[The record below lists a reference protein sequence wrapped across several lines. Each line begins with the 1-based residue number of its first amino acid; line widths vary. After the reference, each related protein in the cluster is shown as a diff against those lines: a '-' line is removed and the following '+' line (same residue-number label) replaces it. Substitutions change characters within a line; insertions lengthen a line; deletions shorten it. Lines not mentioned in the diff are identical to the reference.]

1 MLDTHVR
8 HVVQPI
14 FERLAQACARRGI
27 GPLQVTLC
35 AAALGAVAALA
46 LAMGWTALFLILLWL
61 SGLLDA
67 VDGTLARQVGSASRA
82 GALLDIVCDRLVEVL
97 VIMAFGLRFPDAL
110 FALLVLS
117 GAIILSLTVFLT
129 SAAALPA
136 TSNKSF
142 HYQAGLAE
150 RSEGFLFFSLM
161 ALWPAAVE
169 SVAGIFA
176 LVVIF
181 TAGQRL
187 RAALLF
193 FRD

>member
-1 MLDTHVR
+1 MLDTHAR

-14 FERLAQACARRGI
+14 FDTLAQICARKGI
-27 GPLQVTLC
+27 GPLQVTLS
-35 AAALGAVAALA
+35 AAALGAMAAGT
-46 LAMGWTALFLILLWL
+46 LAMGWTAAFLFLLWL

-67 VDGTLARQVGSASRA
+67 VDGTLARQEGSASRA

-97 VIMAFGLRFPDAL
+97 VIVAFGLRFPDAL
-110 FALLVLS
+110 FALLLLS
-117 GAIILSLTVFLT
+117 GSIILSLTVFLT

-136 TSNKSF
+136 TSSKSF

-161 ALWPAAVE
+161 ALWPHGVGE
-169 SVAGIFA
+169 VALVFA
-176 LVVIF
+176 LVVFF

-187 RAALLF
+187 RAALVF